1 VGDGTHSNLIVN
13 WEILF
18 SAIKPKKEN
27 KMKMEFKNR
36 RGMTGLETAIILVAF
51 VITAAAFSFVVLNM
65 GFLSAQ
71 KTQTVIS
78 SGMQEAASSLLF
90 DGDMVATCDTTNKN
104 VTAVTFYIRL
114 SQGKEPI
121 DTAPSKMIMTY
132 SCPRAAGVIYS
143 TDAALDGIVS
153 IAQVIGNGDTLVQSG
168 ERWKVT
174 IDFAALQTADVL
186 TPAGA
191 NCEPQPYE
199 TFTVEIRPASGS
211 VLSIARNV
219 GAIYNQLQ
227 VLQ

>member
-1 VGDGTHSNLIVN
+1 
-13 WEILF
+13 
-18 SAIKPKKEN
+18 
-27 KMKMEFKNR
+27 MKMEFKKR

-90 DGDMVATCDTTNKN
+90 DGDMIATCDTTAKTVNS
-104 VTAVTFYIRL
+104 VTFYIRL

-121 DTAPSKMIMTY
+121 DTANDKMIMTY

-143 TDAALDGIVS
+143 ANVTDVVS
-153 IAQVIGNGDTLVQSG
+153 IGEVIGNGDNLVQSG

-174 IDFAALQTADVL
+174 VDFTKLATGDLDPATATDLAPAA
-186 TPAGA
+186 
-191 NCEPQPYE
+191 YE
-199 TFTVEIRPASGS
+199 QFTIELRPATGS

-219 GAIYNQLQ
+219 GAIYNPIQ

>member
-1 VGDGTHSNLIVN
+1 
-13 WEILF
+13 
-18 SAIKPKKEN
+18 
-27 KMKMEFKNR
+27 
-36 RGMTGLETAIILVAF
+36 MTGLETAIILVAF

-78 SGMQEAASSLLF
+78 SGMQEAASSMLF
-90 DGDMVATCDTTNKN
+90 DGDMIATCDTTAKT
-104 VTAVTFYIRL
+104 VDSVTFYVRL

-121 DTAPSKMIMTY
+121 DTANDKMIMTY

-143 TDAALDGIVS
+143 TNVTTVVTIS
-153 IAQVIGNGDTLVQSG
+153 EVIGNSDSLIQSG

-174 IDFAALQTADVL
+174 VDFTALGDAALE
-186 TPAGA
+186 PAGVL
-191 NCEPQPYE
+191 QPAPAAYE
-199 TFTVEIRPASGS
+199 TFTIELRPATGS

-219 GAIYNQLQ
+219 GAIYNPIQ